1 LKVPKD
7 SLIPPGGYH
16 FVAEGLRIEGNSYQD
31 VAEKLLRYRL
41 ENSLPPGNP
50 MAEVLNYI
58 CDTWPHFCSD
68 TSPVTPVNTKPATS
82 LTSRVTSWMAALYR
96 TLRGTNIADSYV
108 DQAEADRR
116 ALVCINCPFHTEWR
130 RGCSS
135 CIEGTKRVGYT
146 FRGGR
151 QAANE
156 SKLMSCSI
164 IGHEAQTAVWVKTP
178 PPLTAEEQASL
189 PSHCWRN

>member
-1 LKVPKD
+1 MKVPKD

-16 FVAEGLRIEGNSYQD
+16 FVAEGLRIEGSSYQD

>member
-1 LKVPKD
+1 MKVPKD

-68 TSPVTPVNTKPATS
+68 TSPVTPGNTKPATS

>member
-1 LKVPKD
+1 MRVPKD
-7 SLIPPGGYH
+7 SLIPPGGH
-16 FVAEGLRIEGNSYQD
+16 HIEIDGIKIEGSSYQE

-50 MAEVLNYI
+50 LGEVLDYTCNK
-58 CDTWPHFCSD
+58 WPHFCSD
-68 TSPVTPVNTKPATS
+68 TSPVAPANRPATS
-82 LTSRVTSWMAALYR
+82 MATRVTGWMAALYR
-96 TLRGTNIADSYV
+96 TLRGTNIDHSYV
-108 DQAEADRR
+108 GQAEADRR
-116 ALVCINCPFHTEWR
+116 AAVCLSCPFHVEWR

-135 CIEGTKRVGYT
+135 CIEGTQRIGHT

-164 IGHEAQTAVWVKTP
+164 IGHEAKTAVWVKTP
-178 PPLTAEEQASL
+178 PPLTAEEHGAL
-189 PSHCWRN
+189 PEHCWRK